1 MAIFKGS
8 AVAIVTPFNPDK
20 TMDFETMGNLIEW
33 HIAEGTDCIVVCG
46 TTGEASTL
54 DDDEH
59 IETIQFVVDKVAKRV
74 PVIGG
79 AGSNDTRH
87 GVRLAQRAADAG
99 VDAILNVTPY
109 YNKGN
114 RKGLIKHYM
123 EYAENVTVPSILY
136 SVPSRTGTNIT
147 PDLCKELKKHPN
159 IIGIKE
165 ATGNI
170 SQIVE
175 IARLVDDG
183 FDLYCGN
190 DDHVLP
196 TLSVGGS
203 GVISTI
209 ANIAPKDTHDLVAKF
224 FEGDIA
230 GSREIQLKQKPL
242 IDSLFC
248 ETNPSPVKA
257 ALHLMG
263 KCPLEYRLP
272 MDAPTDES
280 IERIRKE
287 MQAYGLL

>member
-1 MAIFKGS
+1 MAIFKGTG
-8 AVAIVTPFNPDK
+8 VAIVTPFNPDK
-20 TMDFETMGNLIEW
+20 TMDFETMGKLIDWQIEQ
-33 HIAEGTDCIVVCG
+33 GTDCIVVCG

-54 DDDEH
+54 NDDEH
-59 IETIQFVVDKVAKRV
+59 IETIQFVCDKVAKRV

-136 SVPSRTGTNIT
+136 SVPSRTGVNIT
-147 PDLCKELKKHPN
+147 PDLVKELKKHPN
-159 IIGIKE
+159 IVGIKE

-175 IARLVDDG
+175 ISRLIDDE
-183 FDLYCGN
+183 FDVYCGN

-196 TLSVGGS
+196 VLSLGGA

-209 ANIAPKDTHDLVAKF
+209 ANIAPKDTHELCAKF
-224 FEGDIA
+224 FEGDIE
-230 GSREIQLKQKPL
+230 GSREIQLRQKPL
-242 IDSLFC
+242 IDALFC
-248 ETNPSPVKA
+248 ETNPVPVKA
-257 ALHLMG
+257 ALHLMD

-272 MDAPTDES
+272 LDAPEDAS
-280 IERIRKE
+280 MARIKKA
-287 MQAYGLL
+287 MQDYGIL